1 MLSAFMSHQYGLGSY
16 LGVNVI
22 CELSLLLVLSLAPR
36 GFSLA
41 TPVFPTPLKSTLE
54 NSHSTRNGRPKPILW
69 MCYLKML
76 GTSNFFFLGT
86 HPHYVSITAPA
97 TYLYTIMSGVSSKL
111 CRAF

>member
-16 LGVNVI
+16 LGVNAI

-41 TPVFPTPLKSTLE
+41 TPVFPTPLKPTLE
-54 NSHSTRNGRPKPILW
+54 NSHSTRNGRPKTILW

-76 GTSNFFFLGT
+76 GTSNFFSRHSPTLRFNYST
-86 HPHYVSITAPA
+86 CYISIYYNVRSFKQA
-97 TYLYTIMSGVSSKL
+97 L
-111 CRAF
+111 